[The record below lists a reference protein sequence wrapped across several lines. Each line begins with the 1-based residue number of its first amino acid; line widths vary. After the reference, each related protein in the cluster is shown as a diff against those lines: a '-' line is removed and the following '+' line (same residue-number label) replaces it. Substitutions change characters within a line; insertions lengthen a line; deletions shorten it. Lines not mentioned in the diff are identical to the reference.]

1 MQEAGNATAT
11 PAPCGRSTMPEKKSM
26 PKTGD
31 PAPDIRG
38 EITGDGGFNLA
49 EQRGKWVVL
58 YFFPRANTPG

>member
-1 MQEAGNATAT
+1 
-11 PAPCGRSTMPEKKSM
+11 MPEKKSM